1 MNTLIE
7 LATSAA
13 IVLVVVLAIGFT
25 FARLYRRAERDEAF
39 VRTGVGGRKVVKDG
53 GAVVLPILHALA
65 RVKLNTVKLA
75 VDRRREDALITKDR
89 MRVDIRAEFYVRVD
103 GSDEGIALAA
113 QTLGD
118 RVNEPAAIQDLVEAK
133 LVDALRSV
141 AALNTLDELHEN
153 RAGFVKAVQDAVET
167 DLRSNGLELET
178 VSLTGLDQTAKEYF
192 NETNAFD
199 AVGLARLTEIT
210 EARRKQRNEI
220 TRQTEVAIAE
230 QDLDASQ
237 KRFALRRQEEEARL
251 NQERDIANKEA
262 ETRAERAR
270 AEETAKQAEQEAAI
284 DRERQIAQRTA
295 EAHKSKEEARIA
307 SERQVE
313 IAKQD
318 KAVAIAVKSEET
330 SRAEAQARDA
340 EALAVAAMEKV
351 QTARDR
357 EIADR
362 ARTIAVIKAQEQAEA
377 EAVSVTVG
385 ADAEKKAAEDRA
397 EAILTAARAEASA
410 TKIRAEATQAEGEA
424 EAAAIRAKN
433 EANAM
438 IPPAFVEF
446 ELMQAR
452 IRMLPEAL
460 KALMEPT
467 SRIESIRVV
476 DTSGF
481 SAGRSDGGAAAAA
494 GASGPGNLAD
504 QLLRFSGNKP
514 LVDAILTEAGFPSAG
529 GSLKDLLSPSSQPSA
544 GPPKGMDG
552 AGS

>member
-1 MNTLIE
+1 MESIIG
-7 LATSAA
+7 LAIWAGIA
-13 IVLVVVLAIGFT
+13 LLVLAAIGFT
-25 FARLYRRAERDEAF
+25 LARLYRRAERDEAF

-53 GAVVLPILHALA
+53 GAVVLPIVHALA

-118 RVNEPAAIQDLVEAK
+118 RVNDPSAIQDLVEAK

-153 RAGFVKAVQDAVET
+153 RAAFVKAVQDAVET

-220 TRQTEVAIAE
+220 TRLTEVAIAE
-230 QDLDASQ
+230 QDLEASRR
-237 KRFALRRQEEEARL
+237 RFALNQQEEEARL

-262 ETRAERAR
+262 ATRAERAR

-284 DRERQIAQRTA
+284 DRERQISERTA
-295 EAHKSKEEARIA
+295 EANKTKEEARIV

-313 IAKQD
+313 IARQD
-318 KAVAIAVKSEET
+318 KAVAIARKSEET

-340 EALAVAAMEKV
+340 EALAVAATEKV

-362 ARTIAVIKAQEQAEA
+362 ARTIAVIKAQERAEA
-377 EAVSVTVG
+377 DAVSITVG

-397 EAILTAARAEASA
+397 EAVLTAARADADA
-410 TKIRAEATQAEGEA
+410 TKIRAEAIQAEGEA
-424 EAAAIRAKN
+424 EAASIRAKN

-438 IPPAFVEF
+438 IPQAFVEF

-481 SAGRSDGGAAAAA
+481 SAGRGAAEN
-494 GASGPGNLAD
+494 GNPSGPGNLAD
-504 QLLRFSGNKP
+504 QLLSFSGNKP
-514 LVDAILTEAGFPSAG
+514 LVDAILKEAGLPGAG
-529 GSLKDLLSPSSQPSA
+529 GNLKDLLSTPAPTGVA
-544 GPPKGMDG
+544 KPAD
-552 AGS
+552 AN